1 MNCIDAVE
9 GTAKAMLGSF
19 MDHATEYRMDASD
32 YIRNVKTVIDG
43 AALFVAH
50 NPELRASPE
59 LIRNVLY
66 DHAKTLWLDRLG
78 ETAGGGVEEEP
89 IPDIEYQAY
98 CYDYVYDHGNYP
110 R

>member
-19 MDHATEYRMDASD
+19 MDSATEYRLDASD

-43 AALFVAH
+43 AVLFVTR
-50 NPELRASPE
+50 NPELSATPE

-66 DHAKTLWLDRLG
+66 DYAKTLWLDRLE
-78 ETAGGGVEEEP
+78 ETVGAGAEEEP
-89 IPDIEYQAY
+89 LPDIEYQAY

>member
-19 MDHATEYRMDASD
+19 MDAATEYRLDASD

-43 AALFVAH
+43 AVLFVKD
-50 NPELRASPE
+50 NPEVSAAPE
-59 LIRNVLY
+59 LIRTVLY
-66 DHAKTLWLDRLG
+66 EYAKTLWLDHL
-78 ETAGGGVEEEP
+78 EEADVIAEEEDP
-89 IPDIEYQAY
+89 TDLEYQSY

-110 R
+110 C